1 MKQNYSAALS
11 RVLRH
16 EGGFVHHPK
25 DPGGATNQGIIQTTY
40 DAYRRQRGL
49 PTQSVRNLTSQER
62 DAIYKTQY
70 WDKIAGDRLPL
81 GVDYVVFDGAVNS
94 GVAQSVRW
102 LQRALRADGLYS
114 GLIDGLVG
122 AKTLDGVDQ
131 HPDHD
136 ALIGSI
142 CDQRMAFLRDL
153 KTWGTFGKGWTNRVR
168 EVRTGGQAWAMG
180 SVPGKA
186 TAGAGAAKATE
197 ADTKISKTPEGKVA
211 VEEAKSGTSLSG
223 LGSLAWAN
231 FDTVTARLSDL
242 AALPDWA
249 VRIALGAAIVAGLGY
264 GGYLL
269 VKAGRRWWQARQDRQ
284 PAPVAIPDMA

>member
-1 MKQNYSAALS
+1 MKQNFSAALS
-11 RVLRH
+11 RTLTH
-16 EGGFVHHPK
+16 EGGYVNHPK

-40 DAYRRQRGL
+40 DAYRRQNGL

-102 LQRALRADGLYS
+102 LQRALRSDGLYS
-114 GLIDGLVG
+114 GQIDGLVG

-136 ALIGSI
+136 ALIGNI
-142 CDQRMAFLRDL
+142 CDQRMAFLRNL
-153 KTWGTFGKGWTNRVR
+153 KTWGTFGKGWTRRVTD
-168 EVRTGGQAWAMG
+168 VRNAGIAMAKGSTPAKASGSAGQ
-180 SVPGKA
+180 
-186 TAGAGAAKATE
+186 AKATE
-197 ADTKISKTPEGKVA
+197 TDTKISKTPEGKVA
-211 VEEAKSGTSLSG
+211 VEEAKSGGSIGGFVSL
-223 LGSLAWAN
+223 LWAN
-231 FDTVTARLSDL
+231 FDTVTDRLSDL
-242 AALPDWA
+242 AALPDWI
-249 VRIALGAAIVAGLGY
+249 VRIVLGAAIVAGLGY

-269 VKAGRRWWQARQDRQ
+269 VRAARRWWQARQDRQ
-284 PAPVAIPDMA
+284 PAPFTLSDLA